1 MNPMPSGAIPPLS
14 ATKRALCLP
23 GCGCRGAFQFGVVK
37 SLWEAGERFDVVA
50 GASSGSICGAVAVS
64 GLAADGPSFFRSMSS
79 TPIVSRRYLRSD
91 GGPFGMASIVR
102 DALVRYVPNDAIVA
116 SETEL
121 LVSTTRA
128 NRMLKSALDVAT
140 AKVRALPLGR
150 KADPPAPSGA
160 RYPFAEPSPVHAL
173 AVRSESLVVHSN
185 RTRADMHDV
194 IVASCTIPGL
204 YGKMVTIDGE
214 VHVDGGAADNTL
226 LGELLAR
233 GATDI
238 TVVTPYEGGAVSPTL
253 FERERTIT
261 VPDHVRLRV
270 ISPARTIR
278 LRHFD
283 FDPERLEE
291 ALSMP
296 WKVEVFEAGAA
307 FDPEAMQLAGGA
319 A

>member
-1 MNPMPSGAIPPLS
+1 M
-14 ATKRALCLP
+14 KRALCLP

-37 SLWEAGERFDVVA
+37 NLFESGERFDVVA

-64 GLAADGPSFFRSMSS
+64 GLASEGPSFFRSMSS

-91 GGPFGMASIVR
+91 GGPFGMATIVR
-102 DALVRYVPNDAIVA
+102 DALTRYVPNDRIVA

-128 NRMLKSALDVAT
+128 NRMLRSAFDVAT

-150 KADPPAPSGA
+150 RAAAPPPAQGS

-185 RTRADMHDV
+185 RTRSDMHDV

-226 LGELLAR
+226 LPELLAR

-261 VPDHVRLRV
+261 VPGHVRLRV

-296 WKVEVFEAGAA
+296 WKVEIFEAGAT
-307 FDPEAMQLAGGA
+307 FDPNVVGLAGGA